1 MSDWLPVQI
10 DAIPAELRAL
20 GCVLWR
26 AESRGQGKPTKV
38 PYCVADPTRRASS
51 TDPSTWAPFDDACEA
66 YAALSDVAGI
76 GVVLTIAAGVSC
88 IDLDRVRAGGALGV
102 PAEAIVKRI
111 DSWTEISPS
120 GTGLHIFVLGT
131 MPAAMKGE
139 QIEIYS
145 TDRYIAVTGHHW
157 PGTPPDVRN
166 AQRYLDSLYAKAHED
181 DHPHRP
187 YRGPKNPPP
196 DDLAGA
202 VLARLEAWGVPVA
215 RLKRWQDGFLVELLA
230 CPWSDEHTS
239 GPSGAAVMIRAS
251 GAFDFMCQHAHCAG
265 RRWREF
271 RMAMESRR

>member
-131 MPAAMKGE
+131 MPAAIKGE
-139 QIEIYS
+139 QIEILLDGPLHRC
-145 TDRYIAVTGHHW
+145 DR
-157 PGTPPDVRN
+157 PP
-166 AQRYLDSLYAKAHED
+166 
-181 DHPHRP
+181 
-187 YRGPKNPPP
+187 
-196 DDLAGA
+196 LAGNA
-202 VLARLEAWGVPVA
+202 PRRAKCPALSRFPLREGARG
-215 RLKRWQDGFLVELLA
+215 
-230 CPWSDEHTS
+230 
-239 GPSGAAVMIRAS
+239 
-251 GAFDFMCQHAHCAG
+251 
-265 RRWREF
+265 
-271 RMAMESRR
+271 